1 MKSVI
6 LASAIAVSLAGGA
19 FAGQKSV
26 FGGSFDATIT
36 GGAAAAGKLGNA
48 KSKANNKNVAVSES
62 SNKNGKL
69 STKQSTGS
77 ASTSSSSAK
86 NNGAAASGSFGFA
99 GAIGGATGSRGY

>member
-1 MKSVI
+1 MKSLIIACAVI
-6 LASAIAVSLAGGA
+6 AMSSTA

-48 KSKANNKNVAVSES
+48 KSKASNENYAVSES

-69 STKQSTGS
+69 KTQQSTGS
-77 ASTSSSSAK
+77 ASSSSSSAK
-86 NNGAAASGSFGFA
+86 NNGAAASASGGFA